1 VRSPTRI
8 FAATTL
14 SCEALVVIFAG
25 LVAKDLSS
33 LSLGAA
39 LGISAA
45 LAVGC
50 LLAAG
55 MLRTRRGYVV
65 GSILQVLIIGY
76 GFWLP
81 AMFGVGALFAALWV
95 FSLVMGT
102 RAEREAERR
111 WGAAASGADPAA
123 PNPAAANPAAA
134 NPAAPNPA
142 AMPTS
147 NPAPG
152 RAPEPGP

>member
-1 VRSPTRI
+1 MRSPTRI
-8 FAATTL
+8 IAATTL

-33 LSLGAA
+33 LSVGAA

-55 MLRTRRGYVV
+55 MLGSRRGYVL
-65 GSILQVLIIGY
+65 GSVLQVLIIGY
-76 GFWLP
+76 GFWLST
-81 AMFGVGALFAALWV
+81 MFFVGALFAGLWIL
-95 FSLVMGT
+95 SLVMGT

-111 WGAAASGADPAA
+111 WGSASAGSGSPPPAA
-123 PNPAAANPAAA
+123 
-134 NPAAPNPA
+134 
-142 AMPTS
+142 
-147 NPAPG
+147 
-152 RAPEPGP
+152 GPIREGE

>member
-1 VRSPTRI
+1 M

-14 SCEALVVIFAG
+14 TCEALVVIFAG

-55 MLRTRRGYVV
+55 MLRTRRGYVF
-65 GSILQVLIIGY
+65 GSFLQVLIIGY
-76 GFWLP
+76 GFWLH
-81 AMFGVGALFAALWV
+81 AMFIVGALFAALWIT
-95 FSLVMGT
+95 SLVMGT

-111 WGAAASGADPAA
+111 WGKPAA
-123 PNPAAANPAAA
+123 PSGASSPEAA
-134 NPAAPNPA
+134 
-142 AMPTS
+142 
-147 NPAPG
+147 
-152 RAPEPGP
+152 GPQL

>member
-1 VRSPTRI
+1 MRSPTRI

-14 SCEALVVIFAG
+14 TCEALVVIFAG

-55 MLRTRRGYVV
+55 MLRTRRGYVI
-65 GSILQVLIIGY
+65 GSVLQVLIIGY
-76 GFWLP
+76 GFWLH
-81 AMFGVGALFAALWV
+81 AMFIVGVLFAGLWIT
-95 FSLVMGT
+95 SLVMGT

-111 WGAAASGADPAA
+111 WGPQSSSA
-123 PNPAAANPAAA
+123 PETAQVPG
-134 NPAAPNPA
+134 
-142 AMPTS
+142 PTS
-147 NPAPG
+147 DQAPAPT
-152 RAPEPGP
+152 PESDS